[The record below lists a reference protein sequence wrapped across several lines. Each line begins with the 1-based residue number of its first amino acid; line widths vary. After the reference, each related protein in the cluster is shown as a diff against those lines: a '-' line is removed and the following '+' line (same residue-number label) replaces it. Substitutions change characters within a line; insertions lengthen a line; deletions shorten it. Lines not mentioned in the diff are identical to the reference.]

1 MEDQQISELL
11 NDIFSVTPVFAK
23 AIIKIFDDI
32 VIDDNLSK
40 AHIKVLFVLDKYKK
54 ITITDL
60 GKVLYA
66 HKPNV
71 TCWVDRLV
79 KSDLAKRIYDK
90 NDRRIIYIS
99 LTDNGNEIIKN
110 YEKCLKDLFSRKLYK
125 LNDDDLKLLMQTLN
139 NMKMLLNKLNTF

>member
-11 NDIFSVTPVFAK
+11 NDIFSVTPIFAK

-32 VIDDNLSK
+32 VPNGSLSK
-40 AHIKVLFVLDKYKK
+40 AHIKVLFILDKYKK

-60 GKVLYA
+60 GKALYA

-71 TCWVDRLV
+71 TCWVDRLIEN
-79 KSDLAKRIYDK
+79 DLAWRMYDK
-90 NDRRIIYIS
+90 KDRRIIYIL
-99 LTDNGNEIIKN
+99 LTDKGNETINN
-110 YEKCLKDLFSRKLYK
+110 YKKCLKDSFNKKLSR
-125 LNDDDLKLLMQTLN
+125 LNDNDLKLLMQTLN

>member
-11 NDIFSVTPVFAK
+11 NDIFSVTPVFSK

-40 AHIKVLFVLDKYKK
+40 AHIKVLFVLDKYEK

-79 KSDLAKRIYDK
+79 KSDFAKRIYDK

-99 LTDNGNEIIKN
+99 LTDKGNETIKN
-110 YEKCLKDLFSRKLYK
+110 YKKCLKDLFSRKLSK